1 MTGSLRRMGYIDKRL
16 ALSLDF
22 KQAVIENVQHL
33 PNADNQ
39 IYQNKY
45 VAIYRQCSLPTNASP
60 YKDIQL
66 LSCP

>member
-33 PNADNQ
+33 PDADNQ
-39 IYQNKY
+39 IYQNK
-45 VAIYRQCSLPTNASP
+45 
-60 YKDIQL
+60 
-66 LSCP
+66 